1 MNTIFSA
8 FGIYVATFAILYL
21 SKSAY
26 KVVGK
31 TTEVTVVQP
40 KDKEPVLTTG
50 TPSGTVVIEAEDGE
64 RERDPL
70 LQTDKIAA
78 IEATQ
83 TTVYRRKPSHPLKTL
98 LLGTPSPS
106 SRKLSLATFLTNVL
120 LTVMAWDYT
129 FHTEYFYPSNDLSFA
144 RIGYVGPNSAK
155 LLFRE
160 PDNRKYPV
168 SIWYQVEAPGLF
180 DAHLVDTIPVLTDAT
195 DYTKTVTIPHL
206 QPETKYRWFTSTNHN
221 GTFTTAPPKG
231 KPPATG
237 TFTFLT
243 SSCIKT
249 RFPYSP
255 FEHPLGVQGFRVLGA
270 ILGEL
275 KASFML
281 FLGDFIYIDVPR
293 RPGVAV
299 ENYRQ
304 HYRQIYAS
312 PDWPAV
318 SSNLPWL
325 HVLDD
330 HEIANDWSSNTTGIY
345 RAAIEPFTHYQHAP
359 NPPAVRT
366 GNDET
371 YYTFSWGSS
380 ASFFML
386 DTRRYRSPDVMPDG
400 PGKSMLGKQQ
410 LQDLLNWLK
419 RDDADTDVVQWKFI
433 ISSVPFT
440 KNWRFG
446 ANDTWAGYLHERR
459 QILDA
464 AWSIGGRSGVVVL
477 SGDRHEFAATA
488 CVLLRTP

>member
-1 MNTIFSA
+1 MI
-8 FGIYVATFAILYL
+8 
-21 SKSAY
+21 
-26 KVVGK
+26 
-31 TTEVTVVQP
+31 QP
-40 KDKEPVLTTG
+40 KDKEPVLLTG
-50 TPSGTVVIEAEDGE
+50 APPGTVVIEAEDSE

-70 LQTDKIAA
+70 LQTDKVAA

-83 TTVYRRKPSHPLKTL
+83 TTLYRRKGSHPLKTL
-98 LLGTPSPS
+98 LLGLPSPAS
-106 SRKLSLATFLTNVL
+106 GKLSLATFLTNAL
-120 LTVMAWDYT
+120 LTAMAWDYT
-129 FHTEYFYPSNDLSFA
+129 FHTEYFYPAHDLSFA

-160 PDNRKYPV
+160 PDKRKYPV
-168 SIWYQVEAPGLF
+168 SIWHQVEAPGLF
-180 DAHLVDTIPVLTDAT
+180 DAHLVDTIPALTDAT

-206 QPETKYRWFTSTNHN
+206 QPETKYRWFTSANHN
-221 GTFTTAPPKG
+221 GTFTTAPPNG

-243 SSCIKT
+243 TSCIKA

-255 FEHPLGVQGFRVLGA
+255 FEHPLGVEGFRVLGA
-270 ILGEL
+270 MLGEL

-293 RPGVAV
+293 RPGVAI

-318 SSNLPWL
+318 SSTLPWL

-359 NPPAVRT
+359 NPPAVRS

-386 DTRRYRSPDVMPDG
+386 DTRRYRSSDTTPDG

-419 RDDADTDVVQWKFI
+419 RDDAAEDVQWKFI

-446 ANDTWAGYLHERR
+446 AEDTWAGYLHERR
-459 QILDA
+459 QILEA

-488 CVLLRTP
+488 

>member
-1 MNTIFSA
+1 M
-8 FGIYVATFAILYL
+8 
-21 SKSAY
+21 
-26 KVVGK
+26 
-31 TTEVTVVQP
+31 QP
-40 KDKEPVLTTG
+40 KDKEPLLLTG
-50 TPSGTVVIEAEDGE
+50 APPGTVVVEADEGERE

-70 LQTDKIAA
+70 LQTDKITA

-83 TTVYRRKPSHPLKTL
+83 TTVYRRKESHPLKTL
-98 LLGTPSPS
+98 FLGLPSPS
-106 SRKLSLATFLTNVL
+106 SGKLSLATFVTNVL
-120 LTVMAWDYT
+120 LAAMAWDYT
-129 FHTEYFYPSNDLSFA
+129 FRMEYFYPAHDLSFA
-144 RIGYVGPNSAK
+144 RIGYVGSNSAK

-160 PDNRKYPV
+160 PDKRKYPV
-168 SIWYQVEAPGLF
+168 SIWHQVEAPGVF
-180 DAHLVDTIPVLTDAT
+180 DAHLVDTIPELTDAT

-206 QPETKYRWFTSTNHN
+206 NPETKYHWFTSANHN
-221 GTFTTAPPKG
+221 GTFTTAPPRG
-231 KPPATG
+231 RPPAGG

-243 SSCIKT
+243 SSCIKA
-249 RFPYSP
+249 RFPYSL
-255 FEHPLGVQGFRVLGA
+255 FEHPLGVEGFRVLGNM
-270 ILGEL
+270 LGEL

-293 RPGVAV
+293 RPGVAA

-312 PDWPAV
+312 PDWPAA
-318 SSNLPWL
+318 SSNLPWV

-330 HEIANDWSSNTTGIY
+330 HEIANDWSSGTTGIY
-345 RAAIEPFTHYQHAP
+345 RAAIEPFTHYHHAP

-386 DTRRYRSPDVMPDG
+386 DTRRYRSPNAQPDG
-400 PGKSMLGKQQ
+400 PGKSMLGTQQ

-419 RDDADTDVVQWKFI
+419 RDDSGAGEEVQWKFI

-440 KNWRFG
+440 KNWHFG

-488 CVLLRTP
+488 YAPPSPPALRGRAANVIQVSAAPGLTVAGVINGA